1 MLQLIIESIPVRVFW
16 KDRDLRYVG
25 CNTLFA
31 RDAGFNQPQQLLGQ
45 DDSAMGWREQ
55 AELYRADDRQVMES
69 LRPKINLV
77 EPQTTPDGAK
87 IWLKTSKVPLQMPN
101 GEVFGVLGVY
111 EDITTHK
118 QAEEALRESEATLRT
133 LIEAN
138 PESLI
143 LMDTRGMILA
153 ASRVAAQRLGKDLE
167 EIIGADLRG
176 MLPPELA
183 RKRFEIFQE
192 VITTGQPQRFED
204 VREDFSFDNSM

>member
-16 KDRDLRYVG
+16 KDSDLRYMG

-31 RDAGFNQPQQLLGQ
+31 RDAGFNHPQQLLGQ
-45 DDSAMGWREQ
+45 DDFAMGWREQ
-55 AELYRADDRQVMES
+55 ADLYRADDRQVMES
-69 LRPKINLV
+69 RRPKMNIV
-77 EPQTTPDGAK
+77 EPQTTPAGAK

-138 PESLI
+138 PESLF
-143 LMDTRGMILA
+143 LMDTRGMVLA
-153 ASRVAAQRLGKDLE
+153 ASQVAAQRLGKSLE
-167 EIIGADLRG
+167 EIIGADLRDL
-176 MLPPELA
+176 LPPEVGPETFRNFPAGDRHRPAADGL
-183 RKRFEIFQE
+183 KTSEGISTL
-192 VITTGQPQRFED
+192 ITP
-204 VREDFSFDNSM
+204 